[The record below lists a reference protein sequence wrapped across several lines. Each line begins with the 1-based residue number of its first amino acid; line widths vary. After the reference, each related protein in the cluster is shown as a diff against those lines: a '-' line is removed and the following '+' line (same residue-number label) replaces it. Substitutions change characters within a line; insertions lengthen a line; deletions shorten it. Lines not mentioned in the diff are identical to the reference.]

1 MINKISMAT
10 PLKMN
15 FKAQTKITAPEEFL
29 SKEEKEYFEELG
41 SKIGT
46 DKDIIEITIS
56 DLHDS
61 KFNPDVKLYTAEKK
75 YIIQKE
81 NGVSKIDTKMD
92 IPYIKDGEVIEKNS
106 PLKYINKIFERL
118 TDWLSNWI
126 TLNVVE

>member
-118 TDWLSNWI
+118 TD
-126 TLNVVE
+126 